1 MKLRVIWPGKTH
13 NRALGELE
21 KDYLDKIYH
30 MASCELVV
38 SREAKGISEKNAQR
52 IKTIEAEE
60 IEKHLSN
67 DYRICLDDAGKE
79 MGSSE
84 FARFLENI
92 GMSSARAVTFIVGGY
107 LGLEDRL
114 LERADLRLSLSKMT
128 FSHELTRVLLC
139 EQIYRSLTIIKG
151 KSYAK

>member
-1 MKLRVIWPGKTH
+1 MRVIWPGKTH
-13 NRALGELE
+13 NCALEELV
-21 KDYLDKIYH
+21 KGYMDKINH
-30 MASCELVV
+30 MASCELIV

-52 IKTIEAEE
+52 IKAIEAEE

-79 MGSSE
+79 MGSNE
-84 FARFLENI
+84 FARFLEKI
-92 GMSSARAVTFIVGGY
+92 GMSSARATTFIVGGY

-114 LERADLRLSLSKMT
+114 LEGADLRLSLSKMT